1 MADPEEE
8 GPRETEPVLVP
19 EPKPTRSVAAT
30 VTDVPWLADVEQMRK
45 RVLAEAESLR
55 GEARG
60 HYENLSTG
68 CEREAGGGRLG
79 SIVARGV
86 TVPERGDAQSSDE
99 RQHRTQVQGERR
111 GGCALA
117 GPGGQVG
124 GGQSSRR
131 V

>member
-1 MADPEEE
+1 MAEEEE

-60 HYENLSTG
+60 HYENLSNQA
-68 CEREAGGGRLG
+68 REKLVRPSGKHRRSRGYSPR
-79 SIVARGV
+79 AR
-86 TVPERGDAQSSDE
+86 
-99 RQHRTQVQGERR
+99 RR
-111 GGCALA
+111 S
-117 GPGGQVG
+117 VF
-124 GGQSSRR
+124 
-131 V
+131 